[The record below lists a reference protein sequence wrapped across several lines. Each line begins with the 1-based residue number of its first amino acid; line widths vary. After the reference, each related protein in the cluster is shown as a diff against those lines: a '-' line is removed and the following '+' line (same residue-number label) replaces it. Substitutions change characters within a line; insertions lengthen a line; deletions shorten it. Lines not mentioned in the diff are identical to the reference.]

1 LSKFAILKSYDD
13 YVIRIYSNKVLLIIF
28 STVFLVGGMNYAAA
42 APTNTSLPSITGE
55 ATVGTSLIVN
65 TGAWSSTQ
73 VTFNIQWFSCSTSLS
88 TSCVAQSGRT
98 SSAYSLTISDLS
110 KYVRASITALD
121 STGGSTVFTNLV
133 GPIVTP
139 PQASVL
145 PVITG
150 VATPGSVLQ
159 TTRGTW
165 SGAAATGDQYQW
177 LRCTSVDTSN
187 CKVISTGT
195 GNTYTVQN
203 SDTGFRLAVN
213 VIVRD
218 ITNRINGA
226 AKSLTTQPVL
236 GSPTVSSTPTF
247 TSNLYVGGTATI
259 DRGTWSTAGNTTYLY
274 QWQRCS
280 SQSIT
285 ACLNIAGATNPSYP
299 VSQSDLNQY
308 LRVAVTAINEVG
320 GSTIYSGF
328 SAQVAATAPPVN
340 TNTPIVSGSPFETSP
355 VSVVSKGQWSNIEE
369 SKLVIQWQICTTTIS
384 CNDIPS
390 ATSPIYTATSADIGK
405 TIRVKIIAPYS
416 QKNVEAF
423 SNQTSIIKKAYTNA
437 SPPTL
442 LSYADI
448 GDEIEVFKGFWEGL
462 PIANIS
468 YVWQRCK
475 SATSCTNIPG
485 ATKTTYTP
493 SSSDRGYSIR
503 VGERPSPTTAY
514 AFSEISNQIPL
525 LVAKKKTITCVKGK
539 STKKVKAVNP
549 KCPKGYKKK

>member
-1 LSKFAILKSYDD
+1 MK
-13 YVIRIYSNKVLLIIF
+13 RIYGNKVLLLTFSAIF
-28 STVFLVGGMNYAAA
+28 LAGGINYAAA

-55 ATVGTSLIVN
+55 ATVGTSLTVN
-65 TGAWSSTQ
+65 TGGWSSTQ
-73 VTFNIQWFSCSTSLS
+73 VTFNIQWFSCSTNLS

-98 SSAYSLTISDLS
+98 TGTYLVTTSDLTR
-110 KYVRASITALD
+110 YIRASVTALD
-121 STGGSTVFTNLV
+121 ATGGSTVFTTLV
-133 GPIVTP
+133 GPVVTP

-159 TTRGTW
+159 ATRGTW

-187 CKVISTGT
+187 CTVISTST
-195 GNTYTVQN
+195 SNTYTVQN

-218 ITNRINGA
+218 ITNRISGS

-247 TSNLYVGGTATI
+247 TSSLYVGGTATL

-280 SQSIT
+280 TQAIT
-285 ACLNIAGATNPSYP
+285 ACLNISGATTASYL
-299 VSQSDLNQY
+299 VAQLDLNQY

-340 TNTPIVSGSPFETSP
+340 TSIPIVSGSAFETS
-355 VSVVSKGQWSNIEE
+355 VINIISKGQWSGIEE
-369 SKLVIQWQICTTTIS
+369 SKLLTQWQICSTAIS
-384 CNDIPS
+384 CSDIAS
-390 ATSPIYTATSADIGK
+390 ATSPTYTASSADVGK
-405 TIRVKIIAPYS
+405 TIRAKIIAPYS

-423 SNQTSIIKKAYTNA
+423 SNQTPIIKKAYTNVF
-437 SPPTL
+437 PPTL

-448 GDEIEVFKGFWEGL
+448 GDKIDIFKGYWEGL
-462 PIANIS
+462 ATSNIS

-485 ATKTTYTP
+485 ATKSTYTP

-514 AFSEISNQIPL
+514 AFSEISNKITV
-525 LVAKKKTITCVKGK
+525 LVAAKKSITCVKKGK
-539 STKKVKAVNP
+539 KAKKVTAVKP

>member
-1 LSKFAILKSYDD
+1 MK
-13 YVIRIYSNKVLLIIF
+13 RIYGNKVLLLTFSAIF
-28 STVFLVGGMNYAAA
+28 LAGGINYAAA

-55 ATVGTSLIVN
+55 ATVGTSLTVN
-65 TGAWSSTQ
+65 TGSWSSTQ
-73 VTFNIQWFSCSTSLS
+73 VTFNIQWFSCSTNLS

-98 SSAYSLTISDLS
+98 TGTYLITTSDLTR
-110 KYVRASITALD
+110 YIRASVTALD
-121 STGGSTVFTNLV
+121 ATGGSTVFTTLV
-133 GPIVTP
+133 GPVVTP
-139 PQASVL
+139 PQARVL

-159 TTRGTW
+159 ATRGTW

-187 CKVISTGT
+187 CTVISTST
-195 GNTYTVQN
+195 SNTYTVQN

-218 ITNRINGA
+218 ITNRISGS

-247 TSNLYVGGTATI
+247 TSSLYVGGTATL

-280 SQSIT
+280 TQAIT
-285 ACLNIAGATNPSYP
+285 ACLNISGATTASYL
-299 VSQSDLNQY
+299 VAQLDLNQY

-340 TNTPIVSGSPFETSP
+340 TSIPIVSGSAFETS
-355 VSVVSKGQWSNIEE
+355 VINIISKGQWSGIEE
-369 SKLVIQWQICTTTIS
+369 SKLLTQWQICSTAIS
-384 CNDIPS
+384 CSDIAS
-390 ATSPIYTATSADIGK
+390 ATSPTYTASSADVGK
-405 TIRVKIIAPYS
+405 TIRAKIIAPYS

-423 SNQTSIIKKAYTNA
+423 SNQTPIIKKAYTNVF
-437 SPPTL
+437 PPTL

-448 GDEIEVFKGFWEGL
+448 GDKIDIFKGYWEGL
-462 PIANIS
+462 ATSNIS

-485 ATKTTYTP
+485 ATKSTYTP

-514 AFSEISNQIPL
+514 AFSEISNKIAV
-525 LVAKKKTITCVKGK
+525 LVAAKKSITCVKKGK
-539 STKKVKAVNP
+539 KAKKVTAVKP

>member
-1 LSKFAILKSYDD
+1 MK
-13 YVIRIYSNKVLLIIF
+13 RINGYKVLILTFSVIF
-28 STVFLVGGMNYAAA
+28 LTGGIHSAVA
-42 APTNTSLPSITGE
+42 APINTSLSSITGE
-55 ATVGTSLIVN
+55 ATVGTSLTVN
-65 TGAWSSTQ
+65 TGGWSSTQ
-73 VTFNIQWFSCSTSLS
+73 ITFNIQWFSCSTSLS

-98 SSAYSLTISDLS
+98 TSTYLITASDLS
-110 KYVRASITALD
+110 KYIRASITALD
-121 STGGSTVFTNLV
+121 VTGGSTVFTSLV
-133 GPIVTP
+133 GPVVTP

-159 TTRGTW
+159 ATRGTW
-165 SGAAATGDQYQW
+165 SGASTTGDQYQW
-177 LRCTSVDTSN
+177 LRCTSVNTSN
-187 CKVISTGT
+187 CTVISTGSV
-195 GNTYTVQN
+195 NTYTVQN

-218 ITNRINGA
+218 ITNRISGS

-247 TSNLYVGGTATI
+247 TSNLYVGGMATL

-285 ACLNIAGATNPSYP
+285 ACLNISGAITASYLA
-299 VSQSDLNQY
+299 SQLDLNKY

-340 TNTPIVSGSPFETSP
+340 TNIPIVSGLPYETSIIN
-355 VSVVSKGQWSNIEE
+355 VVSKGQWSGIEV
-369 SKLVIQWQICTTTIS
+369 SKLLTVWQICTTAIS
-384 CNDIPS
+384 CSDIPS
-390 ATSPIYTATSADIGK
+390 ATSPTYTAISADVGK

-423 SNQTSIIKKAYTNA
+423 SNQTPIIKKAYINLF
-437 SPPTL
+437 PPTL

-448 GDEIEVFKGFWEGL
+448 GDNIDIFKGLWEGL
-462 PIANIS
+462 LSSNVS

-475 SATSCTNIPG
+475 SATSCSDIPG
-485 ATKTTYTP
+485 ATNNTYTP

-503 VGERPSPTTAY
+503 VGERHSPTTAY
-514 AFSEISNQIPL
+514 AFSEISNEIPA
-525 LVAKKKTITCVKGK
+525 LVAAKKTITCVKGK
-539 STKKVKAVNP
+539 STKKVSAVNP

>member
-1 LSKFAILKSYDD
+1 MK
-13 YVIRIYSNKVLLIIF
+13 RIYGNKVLLLTFSAIF
-28 STVFLVGGMNYAAA
+28 LAGGINYAAA

-55 ATVGTSLIVN
+55 ATVGTSLTVN
-65 TGAWSSTQ
+65 TGGWSSTQ
-73 VTFNIQWFSCSTSLS
+73 VTFNIQWFSCSTNLS

-98 SSAYSLTISDLS
+98 TGTYLVTTSDLTR
-110 KYVRASITALD
+110 YIRASVTALD
-121 STGGSTVFTNLV
+121 ATGGSTVFTTLV
-133 GPIVTP
+133 GPVVTP
-139 PQASVL
+139 PQARVL

-159 TTRGTW
+159 ATRGTW

-187 CKVISTGT
+187 CTVISTST
-195 GNTYTVQN
+195 SNTYTVQN

-218 ITNRINGA
+218 ITNRISGS

-247 TSNLYVGGTATI
+247 TSSLYVGGTATL

-280 SQSIT
+280 TQAIT
-285 ACLNIAGATNPSYP
+285 ACLNISGATTASYL
-299 VSQSDLNQY
+299 VAQLDLNQY

-340 TNTPIVSGSPFETSP
+340 TSIPIVSGSAFETS
-355 VSVVSKGQWSNIEE
+355 VINIISKGQWSGIEE
-369 SKLVIQWQICTTTIS
+369 SKLLTQWQICSTAIS
-384 CNDIPS
+384 CSDIAS
-390 ATSPIYTATSADIGK
+390 ATSPTYTASSADVGK
-405 TIRVKIIAPYS
+405 TIRAKIIAPYS

-423 SNQTSIIKKAYTNA
+423 SNQTPIIKKAYTNVF
-437 SPPTL
+437 PPTL

-448 GDEIEVFKGFWEGL
+448 GDKIDIFKGYWEGL
-462 PIANIS
+462 ATSNIS

-485 ATKTTYTP
+485 ATKSTYTP

-514 AFSEISNQIPL
+514 AFSEISNKIAV
-525 LVAKKKTITCVKGK
+525 LVAAKKSITCVKKGK
-539 STKKVKAVNP
+539 KAKKVTAVKP

>member
-1 LSKFAILKSYDD
+1 MR
-13 YVIRIYSNKVLLIIF
+13 RIYGNKVLLLTFSAIF
-28 STVFLVGGMNYAAA
+28 LAGGINYAAA

-55 ATVGTSLIVN
+55 ATVGTSLTVN
-65 TGAWSSTQ
+65 TGSWSSTQ
-73 VTFNIQWFSCSTSLS
+73 VTFNIQWFSCSTNLS

-98 SSAYSLTISDLS
+98 TGTYLITTSDLTR
-110 KYVRASITALD
+110 YIRASVTALD
-121 STGGSTVFTNLV
+121 ATGGSTVFTTLV
-133 GPIVTP
+133 GPVVTP

-159 TTRGTW
+159 ATRGTW

-187 CKVISTGT
+187 CTVISTST
-195 GNTYTVQN
+195 SNTYTVQN

-218 ITNRINGA
+218 ITNRISGS

-247 TSNLYVGGTATI
+247 TSNLYVGGTATL

-280 SQSIT
+280 TQAIT
-285 ACLNIAGATNPSYP
+285 ACLNISGATTASYL
-299 VSQSDLNQY
+299 VAQLDLNQY

-340 TNTPIVSGSPFETSP
+340 TSIPIVSGSAFETS
-355 VSVVSKGQWSNIEE
+355 VINIISKGQWSGIEE
-369 SKLVIQWQICTTTIS
+369 SKLLTQWQICSTAIS
-384 CNDIPS
+384 CSDIAS
-390 ATSPIYTATSADIGK
+390 ATSPTYTASSADVGK
-405 TIRVKIIAPYS
+405 TIRAKIIAPYS

-423 SNQTSIIKKAYTNA
+423 SNQTPIIKKAYTNVF
-437 SPPTL
+437 PPTL

-448 GDEIEVFKGFWEGL
+448 GDKIDIFKGYWEGL
-462 PIANIS
+462 ATSNIS

-485 ATKTTYTP
+485 ATKSTYTP

-514 AFSEISNQIPL
+514 AFSEISNKIAV
-525 LVAKKKTITCVKGK
+525 LVAAKKSITCVKKGK
-539 STKKVKAVNP
+539 KAKKVTAVKP

>member
-1 LSKFAILKSYDD
+1 MR
-13 YVIRIYSNKVLLIIF
+13 RIYSNKILFLTFSAIF
-28 STVFLVGGMNYAAA
+28 LAGGIQYAAA
-42 APTNTSLPSITGE
+42 APINTSLPSITGE
-55 ATVGTSLIVN
+55 ATVGTSLTVN
-65 TGAWSSTQ
+65 TGSWNSTQ
-73 VTFNIQWFSCSTSLS
+73 ITFNIQWFSCSTSLS
-88 TSCVAQSGRT
+88 SSCVAQSGRT
-98 SSAYSLTISDLS
+98 TGTYLISASDLT
-110 KYVRASITALD
+110 KYIRASVTALD
-121 STGGSTVFTNLV
+121 ATGGSTVFTSLL
-133 GPIVTP
+133 GPVVTP

-145 PVITG
+145 PAITG

-165 SGAAATGDQYQW
+165 SGAATTGDQYQW

-187 CKVISTGT
+187 CTVISTGSV
-195 GNTYTVQN
+195 NTYTVQN

-218 ITNRINGA
+218 ITNRINGS

-236 GSPTVSSTPTF
+236 GSPTVSSTPIF
-247 TSNLYVGGTATI
+247 TSNLYVGGMATL

-285 ACLNIAGATNPSYP
+285 ACLNISGATTASYA
-299 VSQSDLNQY
+299 VSQLDLNQY

-340 TNTPIVSGSPFETSP
+340 TNIPIVSGSPFETS
-355 VSVVSKGQWSNIEE
+355 VMNIASKGQWSGIEE
-369 SKLVIQWQICTTTIS
+369 SKLLTQWQICSTAIS
-384 CNDIPS
+384 CTDIQS
-390 ATSPIYTATSADIGK
+390 ATSPTYTARSVDIGK
-405 TIRVKIIAPYS
+405 TIRVKIIAPYA

-423 SNQTSIIKKAYTNA
+423 SNQTPIIKKAYSNVFT
-437 SPPTL
+437 PTL

-448 GDEIEVFKGFWEGL
+448 GDKIDIFKGAWEGL
-462 PIANIS
+462 SSPNFS

-475 SATSCTNIPG
+475 LVTSCTNIPG
-485 ATKTTYTP
+485 ATNSTYTP
-493 SSSDRGYSIR
+493 SGSDRGYFLR

-514 AFSEISNQIPL
+514 AFSELSNQIPA
-525 LVAKKKTITCVKGK
+525 LVTAKKTIKCVKGK
-539 STKKVKAVNP
+539 KTKKVTATNP
-549 KCPKGYKKK
+549 KCPKGYKKKK

>member
-1 LSKFAILKSYDD
+1 MRK
-13 YVIRIYSNKVLLIIF
+13 IYGNKVLFLTFSAIF
-28 STVFLVGGMNYAAA
+28 LAGSINHAAA

-65 TGAWSSTQ
+65 TGSWSSTQ
-73 VTFNIQWFSCSTSLS
+73 ITFNIQWFSCSTNLS
-88 TSCVAQSGRT
+88 SSCVAQSGRT
-98 SSAYSLTISDLS
+98 IGTYLITASDLTR
-110 KYVRASITALD
+110 YIRASVTALD
-121 STGGSTVFTNLV
+121 ATGGSTVFTTLV
-133 GPIVTP
+133 GPVVTP

-159 TTRGTW
+159 ATRGTW

-187 CKVISTGT
+187 CTVISTST
-195 GNTYTVQN
+195 SNTYTVQN

-218 ITNRINGA
+218 ITNRISGS

-247 TSNLYVGGTATI
+247 TSNLYVGGTATL

-280 SQSIT
+280 TQAIT
-285 ACLNIAGATNPSYP
+285 ACLNISGATTASYS
-299 VSQSDLNQY
+299 VSQLDLNQY

-340 TNTPIVSGSPFETSP
+340 TSIPIVSGSAFETLIINII
-355 VSVVSKGQWSNIEE
+355 SKGQWSGIEE
-369 SKLVIQWQICTTTIS
+369 SKLLTQWQICSTAIS
-384 CNDIPS
+384 CSDIPS
-390 ATSPIYTATSADIGK
+390 ATSPTYTASSADVGK

-423 SNQTSIIKKAYTNA
+423 SNQTLIIKKAYTNVF
-437 SPPTL
+437 PPTL

-448 GDEIEVFKGFWEGL
+448 GDKIDIFKGYWEGL
-462 PIANIS
+462 SISNIS

-485 ATKTTYTP
+485 ATKSTYTP

-514 AFSEISNQIPL
+514 AFSEISNKIPA
-525 LVAKKKTITCVKGK
+525 LVAAKKSITCVKKGK
-539 STKKVKAVNP
+539 KAKKVTAINP

>member
-1 LSKFAILKSYDD
+1 MRK
-13 YVIRIYSNKVLLIIF
+13 IYGNKVLFLTFSAIF
-28 STVFLVGGMNYAAA
+28 LAGSTNHAAA

-55 ATVGTSLIVN
+55 ATVGTSLIAN
-65 TGAWSSTQ
+65 TGSWSSTQ
-73 VTFNIQWFSCSTSLS
+73 ITFNIQWFSCSTNLS
-88 TSCVAQSGRT
+88 SSCVAQSGRT
-98 SSAYSLTISDLS
+98 IGTYLITASDLTR
-110 KYVRASITALD
+110 YIRASVTALD
-121 STGGSTVFTNLV
+121 ATGGSTVFTTLV
-133 GPIVTP
+133 GPVVTP

-159 TTRGTW
+159 ATRGTW

-187 CKVISTGT
+187 CTVISTST
-195 GNTYTVQN
+195 SNTYTVQN

-218 ITNRINGA
+218 ITNRISGS

-247 TSNLYVGGTATI
+247 TSNLYVGGTATL

-280 SQSIT
+280 TQAIT
-285 ACLNIAGATNPSYP
+285 ACLNISGATTASYP
-299 VSQSDLNQY
+299 VSQLDLNQY

-340 TNTPIVSGSPFETSP
+340 TSIPIVSGSAFETLIINII
-355 VSVVSKGQWSNIEE
+355 SKGQWSGIEE
-369 SKLVIQWQICTTTIS
+369 SKLLTQWQICSTAIS
-384 CNDIPS
+384 CSDIPS
-390 ATSPIYTATSADIGK
+390 ATSPTYTASSADVGK

-423 SNQTSIIKKAYTNA
+423 SNQTLIIKKAYTNVF
-437 SPPTL
+437 PPTL

-448 GDEIEVFKGFWEGL
+448 GDKIDIFKGYWEGL
-462 PIANIS
+462 SISNIS

-485 ATKTTYTP
+485 ATKSTYTP

-514 AFSEISNQIPL
+514 AFSEISNKIAAL
-525 LVAKKKTITCVKGK
+525 VVAKKSITCVKKGK
-539 STKKVKAVNP
+539 KAKKVTAVKP

>member
-1 LSKFAILKSYDD
+1 MK
-13 YVIRIYSNKVLLIIF
+13 RIYGNKFLFLTFSAIF
-28 STVFLVGGMNYAAA
+28 LAGGINYAAA

-55 ATVGTSLIVN
+55 ATVGTSLTVN
-65 TGAWSSTQ
+65 TGGWSSNQ

-88 TSCVAQSGRT
+88 TSCVAQAGRT
-98 SSAYSLTISDLS
+98 TGTYLISASDLT
-110 KYVRASITALD
+110 KYVSASVTALD
-121 STGGSTVFTNLV
+121 ATGGSTVFTSLI
-133 GPIVTP
+133 GPVVTP

-159 TTRGTW
+159 ATRGTW
-165 SGAAATGDQYQW
+165 SGAATTGDQYQW

-187 CKVISTGT
+187 CTVISTGSV
-195 GNTYTVQN
+195 NTYTVQN
-203 SDTGFRLAVN
+203 SDTGLRLAVN

-218 ITNRINGA
+218 ITNRISGS
-226 AKSLTTQPVL
+226 AKSLTTQAVL

-247 TSNLYVGGTATI
+247 TSNLYVGGTATL

-280 SQSIT
+280 TQSIT
-285 ACLNIAGATNPSYP
+285 ACLNISGATTASYL
-299 VSQSDLNQY
+299 VSQLDLNQY

-328 SAQVAATAPPVN
+328 SAQVAATAPPIN
-340 TNTPIVSGSPFETSP
+340 TSAPIVSGSAFETS
-355 VSVVSKGQWSNIEE
+355 VINIVSKGQWSGIEE
-369 SKLVIQWQICTTTIS
+369 SKLLTQWQICTTATS
-384 CNDIPS
+384 CSNIPS
-390 ATSPIYTATSADIGK
+390 ATSPTYTAISTDVGK

-416 QKNVEAF
+416 QKNVEVF
-423 SNQTSIIKKAYTNA
+423 SNQTPIIKKAYTNVF
-437 SPPTL
+437 PPTL

-448 GDEIEVFKGFWEGL
+448 GDKIDIFKGFWEGL
-462 PIANIS
+462 SISNIS

-475 SATSCTNIPG
+475 SDTSCTNIPG
-485 ATKTTYTP
+485 ATNTTYTP

-514 AFSEISNQIPL
+514 AFSEISNQIPA
-525 LVAKKKTITCVKGK
+525 LVAAKKTITCVKGK
-539 STKKVKAVNP
+539 STKKVSAVNP
-549 KCPKGYKKK
+549 KCPTGYKKK

>member
-1 LSKFAILKSYDD
+1 MK
-13 YVIRIYSNKVLLIIF
+13 RIYGNKFLFLTFSAIF
-28 STVFLVGGMNYAAA
+28 LAGGINYAAA

-55 ATVGTSLIVN
+55 ATVGTSLTVN
-65 TGAWSSTQ
+65 TGGWSSTQ

-88 TSCVAQSGRT
+88 TSCVAQAGRT
-98 SSAYSLTISDLS
+98 TGTYLISASDLT
-110 KYVRASITALD
+110 KYVRASVTALD
-121 STGGSTVFTNLV
+121 ATGGSTVFTSLI
-133 GPIVTP
+133 GPVVTP

-159 TTRGTW
+159 ATRGTW
-165 SGAAATGDQYQW
+165 SGAATTGDQYQW

-187 CKVISTGT
+187 CTVISTGSV
-195 GNTYTVQN
+195 NTYTVQN

-218 ITNRINGA
+218 ITNRISGS
-226 AKSLTTQPVL
+226 AKSLTTQAVL

-247 TSNLYVGGTATI
+247 TSNLYVGGTATL

-280 SQSIT
+280 TQSIT
-285 ACLNIAGATNPSYP
+285 ACLNISGATTASYL
-299 VSQSDLNQY
+299 VSQLDLNKY

-328 SAQVAATAPPVN
+328 SAQVAATAPPIN
-340 TNTPIVSGSPFETSP
+340 TSAPIVSGSAFETS
-355 VSVVSKGQWSNIEE
+355 VINIVSKGQWSGIEE
-369 SKLVIQWQICTTTIS
+369 SKLLTQWQICTTAIS
-384 CNDIPS
+384 CSDIPS
-390 ATSPIYTATSADIGK
+390 ATSPTYTAISADVGK

-416 QKNVEAF
+416 QKNVEVF
-423 SNQTSIIKKAYTNA
+423 SNQTPIIKKAYTNVF
-437 SPPTL
+437 PPTL

-448 GDEIEVFKGFWEGL
+448 GDKIDIFKGFWEGL
-462 PIANIS
+462 SISNIS

-475 SATSCTNIPG
+475 SDTSCTNIPG
-485 ATKTTYTP
+485 ATSSTYTP

-514 AFSEISNQIPL
+514 AFSEISNQIPA
-525 LVAKKKTITCVKGK
+525 LVAAKKTITCVKGK
-539 STKKVKAVNP
+539 STKKVSAVNP
-549 KCPKGYKKK
+549 KCPTGYKKK

>member
-1 LSKFAILKSYDD
+1 MK
-13 YVIRIYSNKVLLIIF
+13 RIYGNKVLLLTFSAIF
-28 STVFLVGGMNYAAA
+28 LAGGINYAAA

-55 ATVGTSLIVN
+55 ATVGTSLTVN
-65 TGAWSSTQ
+65 TGGWSSTQ
-73 VTFNIQWFSCSTSLS
+73 VTFNIQWFSCSTNLS

-98 SSAYSLTISDLS
+98 TGTYLVTTSDLTR
-110 KYVRASITALD
+110 YIRASVTALD
-121 STGGSTVFTNLV
+121 ATGGSTVFTTLV
-133 GPIVTP
+133 GPVVTP

-159 TTRGTW
+159 ATRGTW

-187 CKVISTGT
+187 CTVISTST
-195 GNTYTVQN
+195 SNTYTVQN

-218 ITNRINGA
+218 ITNRISGS

-247 TSNLYVGGTATI
+247 TSNLYVGGTATL

-280 SQSIT
+280 TQAIT
-285 ACLNIAGATNPSYP
+285 ACLNISGATTASYL
-299 VSQSDLNQY
+299 VAQLDLNQY

-340 TNTPIVSGSPFETSP
+340 TSIPIVSGSAFETS
-355 VSVVSKGQWSNIEE
+355 VINIISKGQWSGIEE
-369 SKLVIQWQICTTTIS
+369 SKLLTQWQICSTAIS
-384 CNDIPS
+384 CSDIAS
-390 ATSPIYTATSADIGK
+390 ATSPTYTASSADVGK
-405 TIRVKIIAPYS
+405 TIRAKIIAPYS

-423 SNQTSIIKKAYTNA
+423 SNQTPIIKKAYTNVF
-437 SPPTL
+437 PPTL

-448 GDEIEVFKGFWEGL
+448 GDKIDIFKGYWEGL
-462 PIANIS
+462 ATSNIS

-485 ATKTTYTP
+485 ATKSTYTP

-514 AFSEISNQIPL
+514 AFSEISNKIAV
-525 LVAKKKTITCVKGK
+525 LVAAKKSITCVKKGK
-539 STKKVKAVNP
+539 KAKKVTAVKP

>member
-1 LSKFAILKSYDD
+1 MR
-13 YVIRIYSNKVLLIIF
+13 RIYGNKVLLLTFSAIF
-28 STVFLVGGMNYAAA
+28 LAGGINYAAA

-55 ATVGTSLIVN
+55 ATVGTSLTVN
-65 TGAWSSTQ
+65 TGSWSSTQ
-73 VTFNIQWFSCSTSLS
+73 VTFNIQWFSCSTNLS

-98 SSAYSLTISDLS
+98 TGTYLITTSDLTR
-110 KYVRASITALD
+110 YIRASVTALD
-121 STGGSTVFTNLV
+121 ATGGSTVFTTLV
-133 GPIVTP
+133 GPVVTP

-159 TTRGTW
+159 ATRGTW

-187 CKVISTGT
+187 CTVISTST
-195 GNTYTVQN
+195 SNTYTVQN

-218 ITNRINGA
+218 ITNRISGS

-247 TSNLYVGGTATI
+247 TSNLYVGGTATL

-280 SQSIT
+280 TQAIT
-285 ACLNIAGATNPSYP
+285 ACQNISGATTASYL
-299 VSQSDLNQY
+299 VAQLDLNQY

-328 SAQVAATAPPVN
+328 SAQVAPTAPPVN
-340 TNTPIVSGSPFETSP
+340 TSIPIVSGSAFETS
-355 VSVVSKGQWSNIEE
+355 VINIISKGQWSGIEE
-369 SKLVIQWQICTTTIS
+369 SKLLTQWQICSTAIS
-384 CNDIPS
+384 CSDIAS
-390 ATSPIYTATSADIGK
+390 ATSPTYTASSADVGK
-405 TIRVKIIAPYS
+405 TIRAKIIAPYS

-423 SNQTSIIKKAYTNA
+423 SNQTPIIKKAYTNVF
-437 SPPTL
+437 PPTL

-448 GDEIEVFKGFWEGL
+448 GDKIDIFKGYWEGL
-462 PIANIS
+462 ATSNIS

-485 ATKTTYTP
+485 ATKSTYTP

-514 AFSEISNQIPL
+514 AFSEISNKIPA
-525 LVAKKKTITCVKGK
+525 LVAAKKSITCVKKGK
-539 STKKVKAVNP
+539 KAKKVTAVKP

>member
-1 LSKFAILKSYDD
+1 MK
-13 YVIRIYSNKVLLIIF
+13 RIYGNKVLLLTFSAIF
-28 STVFLVGGMNYAAA
+28 LAGGINYAAA

-55 ATVGTSLIVN
+55 ATVGTSLTVN
-65 TGAWSSTQ
+65 TGGWSSTQ
-73 VTFNIQWFSCSTSLS
+73 VTFNIQWFSCSTNLS

-98 SSAYSLTISDLS
+98 TGTYLVTTSDLTR
-110 KYVRASITALD
+110 YIRASVTALD
-121 STGGSTVFTNLV
+121 ATGGSTVFTTLV
-133 GPIVTP
+133 GPVVTP
-139 PQASVL
+139 PQARVL

-159 TTRGTW
+159 ATRGTW

-187 CKVISTGT
+187 CTVISTST
-195 GNTYTVQN
+195 SNTYTVQN

-218 ITNRINGA
+218 ITNRISGS

-247 TSNLYVGGTATI
+247 TSSLYVGGTATL

-280 SQSIT
+280 TQAIT
-285 ACLNIAGATNPSYP
+285 ACLNISGATTASYL
-299 VSQSDLNQY
+299 VAQLDLNQY

-340 TNTPIVSGSPFETSP
+340 TSIPIVSGSAFETS
-355 VSVVSKGQWSNIEE
+355 VINIISKGQWSGIEE
-369 SKLVIQWQICTTTIS
+369 SKLLTQWQICSTAIS
-384 CNDIPS
+384 CSDIAS
-390 ATSPIYTATSADIGK
+390 ATSPTYTASSADVGK
-405 TIRVKIIAPYS
+405 TIRAKIIAPYS

-423 SNQTSIIKKAYTNA
+423 SNQTPIIKKAYTNVF
-437 SPPTL
+437 PPTL

-448 GDEIEVFKGFWEGL
+448 GDKIDIFKGYWEGL
-462 PIANIS
+462 ATSNIS

-485 ATKTTYTP
+485 ATKSTYTP

-514 AFSEISNQIPL
+514 AFSEISNKITV
-525 LVAKKKTITCVKGK
+525 LVAAKKSITCVKKGK
-539 STKKVKAVNP
+539 KAKKVTAVKP

>member
-1 LSKFAILKSYDD
+1 MRK
-13 YVIRIYSNKVLLIIF
+13 IYGNKVLLLTFSAIF
-28 STVFLVGGMNYAAA
+28 LAGGINYAAA

-55 ATVGTSLIVN
+55 ATVGTSLTVN
-65 TGAWSSTQ
+65 TGSWSSTQ
-73 VTFNIQWFSCSTSLS
+73 VTFNIQWFSCSTNLS

-98 SSAYSLTISDLS
+98 TGTYLITTSDLTR
-110 KYVRASITALD
+110 YIRASVTALD
-121 STGGSTVFTNLV
+121 ATGGSTVFTTLV
-133 GPIVTP
+133 GPVVTP

-159 TTRGTW
+159 ATRGTW

-187 CKVISTGT
+187 CTVISTGT
-195 GNTYTVQN
+195 SNTYTVQN

-218 ITNRINGA
+218 ITNRISGS

-247 TSNLYVGGTATI
+247 TSNLYVGGTATL

-280 SQSIT
+280 TQAIT
-285 ACLNIAGATNPSYP
+285 ACLNISGATTASYL
-299 VSQSDLNQY
+299 VAQLDLNQY

-340 TNTPIVSGSPFETSP
+340 TSIPIVSGSAFETS
-355 VSVVSKGQWSNIEE
+355 VINIISKGQWSGIEE
-369 SKLVIQWQICTTTIS
+369 SKLLTQWQICSTSIS
-384 CNDIPS
+384 CSDIAS
-390 ATSPIYTATSADIGK
+390 ATSATYTASSADVGK

-423 SNQTSIIKKAYTNA
+423 SNQTPIIKKAYTNVF
-437 SPPTL
+437 PPTL

-448 GDEIEVFKGFWEGL
+448 GDKIDIFKGYWEGL
-462 PIANIS
+462 ATPNIS

-485 ATKTTYTP
+485 ATKSTYTP

-514 AFSEISNQIPL
+514 AFSEISNKIAAL
-525 LVAKKKTITCVKGK
+525 VVAKKSITCVKKGK
-539 STKKVKAVNP
+539 KAKKVTAINP

>member
-1 LSKFAILKSYDD
+1 MRK
-13 YVIRIYSNKVLLIIF
+13 IYGNKVLFLTFSAIF
-28 STVFLVGGMNYAAA
+28 LAGSINHAAA

-55 ATVGTSLIVN
+55 ATVGTSLTVN
-65 TGAWSSTQ
+65 TGSWSSTQ
-73 VTFNIQWFSCSTSLS
+73 ITFNIQWFSCSTNLS
-88 TSCVAQSGRT
+88 SSCVAQSGRT
-98 SSAYSLTISDLS
+98 IGTYLITASDLTR
-110 KYVRASITALD
+110 YIRASVTALD
-121 STGGSTVFTNLV
+121 ATGGSTVFTTLV
-133 GPIVTP
+133 GPVVTP

-159 TTRGTW
+159 ATRGTW

-177 LRCTSVDTSN
+177 LRCTSIDTSN
-187 CKVISTGT
+187 CTVISTGS

-218 ITNRINGA
+218 ITNRISGS

-236 GSPTVSSTPTF
+236 G
-247 TSNLYVGGTATI
+247 LYVGGTATL

-280 SQSIT
+280 TQAIT
-285 ACLNIAGATNPSYP
+285 ACLNISGATTASYP
-299 VSQSDLNQY
+299 VSQLDLNQY

-340 TNTPIVSGSPFETSP
+340 TSIPIVSGSAFETLIINII
-355 VSVVSKGQWSNIEE
+355 SKGQWSGIEE
-369 SKLVIQWQICTTTIS
+369 SKLLTQWQICSTAIS
-384 CNDIPS
+384 CSDIPS
-390 ATSPIYTATSADIGK
+390 ATSPTYTASSADVGK

-423 SNQTSIIKKAYTNA
+423 SNQTLIIKKAYTNVF
-437 SPPTL
+437 PPTL

-448 GDEIEVFKGFWEGL
+448 GDKIDIFKGYWEGL
-462 PIANIS
+462 SISNIS

-485 ATKTTYTP
+485 ATKSTYTP

-514 AFSEISNQIPL
+514 AFSEISNKIPA
-525 LVAKKKTITCVKGK
+525 LVAAKKSITCVKKGK
-539 STKKVKAVNP
+539 KAKKVTAINP

>member
-1 LSKFAILKSYDD
+1 MK
-13 YVIRIYSNKVLLIIF
+13 RIYGNKVLFLTFSAIF
-28 STVFLVGGMNYAAA
+28 LAGGINYAAA

-55 ATVGTSLIVN
+55 ATVGTSLTVN
-65 TGAWSSTQ
+65 TGGWSSTQ

-88 TSCVAQSGRT
+88 TSCVAQAGRT
-98 SSAYSLTISDLS
+98 TGTYLITASDLT
-110 KYVRASITALD
+110 KYVRASVTALD
-121 STGGSTVFTNLV
+121 ATGGSTVFTSLI
-133 GPIVTP
+133 GPVVTP

-159 TTRGTW
+159 ATRGTW
-165 SGAAATGDQYQW
+165 SGAATTGDQYQW

-187 CKVISTGT
+187 CTVISTGSV
-195 GNTYTVQN
+195 NTYTVQN

-218 ITNRINGA
+218 ITNRISGS
-226 AKSLTTQPVL
+226 AKSLTTQAVL

-247 TSNLYVGGTATI
+247 TSNLYVGGTATL

-280 SQSIT
+280 TQSIT
-285 ACLNIAGATNPSYP
+285 ACLNISGATTASYL
-299 VSQSDLNQY
+299 VSQLDLNKY

-328 SAQVAATAPPVN
+328 SAQVAATAPPIN
-340 TNTPIVSGSPFETSP
+340 TSAPIVSGSAFETS
-355 VSVVSKGQWSNIEE
+355 VINIVSKGQWSGIEE
-369 SKLVIQWQICTTTIS
+369 SKLLTQWQICSTTIS
-384 CNDIPS
+384 CSDIPS
-390 ATSPIYTATSADIGK
+390 ATSPTYTAISADVGK

-416 QKNVEAF
+416 QKNVEVF
-423 SNQTSIIKKAYTNA
+423 SNQTPIIKKAYTNVF
-437 SPPTL
+437 PPTL

-448 GDEIEVFKGFWEGL
+448 GDKIDIFKGFWEGL
-462 PIANIS
+462 SISNIS

-475 SATSCTNIPG
+475 SDTSCTNIPG
-485 ATKTTYTP
+485 ATSTTYTP

-514 AFSEISNQIPL
+514 AFSEISNQIPA
-525 LVAKKKTITCVKGK
+525 LVAAKKTITCVKGK
-539 STKKVKAVNP
+539 STKKVSAVNP
-549 KCPKGYKKK
+549 KCPKGYRKK

>member
-1 LSKFAILKSYDD
+1 MR
-13 YVIRIYSNKVLLIIF
+13 RIYGNKVLLLTFSAIF
-28 STVFLVGGMNYAAA
+28 LAGGINYAAA

-55 ATVGTSLIVN
+55 ATVGTSLTVN
-65 TGAWSSTQ
+65 TGGWSSTQ
-73 VTFNIQWFSCSTSLS
+73 VTFNIQWFSCSTNLS

-98 SSAYSLTISDLS
+98 TGTYLVTTSDLTR
-110 KYVRASITALD
+110 YIRASVTALD
-121 STGGSTVFTNLV
+121 ATGGSTVFTTLV
-133 GPIVTP
+133 GPVVTP

-159 TTRGTW
+159 ATRGTW

-177 LRCTSVDTSN
+177 LRCTSIDTSN
-187 CKVISTGT
+187 CTVISTGS

-218 ITNRINGA
+218 ITNRISGS

-247 TSNLYVGGTATI
+247 TSSLYVGGTATL

-280 SQSIT
+280 TQAIT
-285 ACLNIAGATNPSYP
+285 ACLNISGATTASYL
-299 VSQSDLNQY
+299 VAQLDLNQY

-340 TNTPIVSGSPFETSP
+340 TSIPIVSGSAFETS
-355 VSVVSKGQWSNIEE
+355 VINIISKGQWSGIEE
-369 SKLVIQWQICTTTIS
+369 SKLLTQWQICSTAIS
-384 CNDIPS
+384 CSDIAS
-390 ATSPIYTATSADIGK
+390 ATSPTYTASSADVGK
-405 TIRVKIIAPYS
+405 TIRAKIIAPYS

-423 SNQTSIIKKAYTNA
+423 SNQTPIIKKAYTNVF
-437 SPPTL
+437 PPTL

-448 GDEIEVFKGFWEGL
+448 GDKIDIFKGYWEGL
-462 PIANIS
+462 ATSNIS

-485 ATKTTYTP
+485 ATKSTYTP

-514 AFSEISNQIPL
+514 AFSEISNKIAV
-525 LVAKKKTITCVKGK
+525 LVAAKKSITCVKKGK
-539 STKKVKAVNP
+539 KAKKVTAVKP

>member
-1 LSKFAILKSYDD
+1 MK
-13 YVIRIYSNKVLLIIF
+13 RIYGNKVLLLTFSAIF
-28 STVFLVGGMNYAAA
+28 LAGGINYAAA

-55 ATVGTSLIVN
+55 ATVGTSLTVN
-65 TGAWSSTQ
+65 TGGWSSTQ
-73 VTFNIQWFSCSTSLS
+73 VTFNIQWFSCSINLS

-98 SSAYSLTISDLS
+98 TGTYLITSSDLTR
-110 KYVRASITALD
+110 YIRASVTALD
-121 STGGSTVFTNLV
+121 ATGGSTVFTTLV
-133 GPIVTP
+133 GPVVTP

-159 TTRGTW
+159 ATRGTW

-187 CKVISTGT
+187 CTVISTST
-195 GNTYTVQN
+195 SNTYTVQN

-218 ITNRINGA
+218 ITNRISGS

-247 TSNLYVGGTATI
+247 TSSLYVGGTATL

-280 SQSIT
+280 TQAIT
-285 ACLNIAGATNPSYP
+285 ACLNISGATTASYL
-299 VSQSDLNQY
+299 VAQLDLNQY

-340 TNTPIVSGSPFETSP
+340 TSIPIVSGSAFETS
-355 VSVVSKGQWSNIEE
+355 VINIISKGQWSGIEE
-369 SKLVIQWQICTTTIS
+369 SKLLTQWQICSTAIS
-384 CNDIPS
+384 CSDIAS
-390 ATSPIYTATSADIGK
+390 ATSPTYTASSADVGK
-405 TIRVKIIAPYS
+405 TIRAKIIAPYS

-423 SNQTSIIKKAYTNA
+423 SNQTPIIKKAYTNVF
-437 SPPTL
+437 PPTL

-448 GDEIEVFKGFWEGL
+448 GDKIDIFKGYWEGL
-462 PIANIS
+462 ATSNIS

-485 ATKTTYTP
+485 ATKSTYTP

-514 AFSEISNQIPL
+514 AFSEISNKIAV
-525 LVAKKKTITCVKGK
+525 LVAAKKSITCVKKGK
-539 STKKVKAVNP
+539 KAKKVTAVKP

>member
-1 LSKFAILKSYDD
+1 MK
-13 YVIRIYSNKVLLIIF
+13 RIYGNKVLLLTFSAIF
-28 STVFLVGGMNYAAA
+28 LAGGINYAAA

-55 ATVGTSLIVN
+55 ATVGTSLTVN
-65 TGAWSSTQ
+65 TGGWSSTQ
-73 VTFNIQWFSCSTSLS
+73 VTFNIQWFSCSTNLS

-98 SSAYSLTISDLS
+98 TGTYLVTTSDLTR
-110 KYVRASITALD
+110 YIRASVTALD
-121 STGGSTVFTNLV
+121 ATGGSTVFTTLV
-133 GPIVTP
+133 GPVVTP

-159 TTRGTW
+159 ATRGTW

-187 CKVISTGT
+187 CTVISTST
-195 GNTYTVQN
+195 SNTYTVQN

-218 ITNRINGA
+218 ITNRISGS

-247 TSNLYVGGTATI
+247 TSSLYVGGTATL

-280 SQSIT
+280 TQAIT
-285 ACLNIAGATNPSYP
+285 ACLNISGATTASYL
-299 VSQSDLNQY
+299 VAQLDLNQY

-340 TNTPIVSGSPFETSP
+340 TSIPIVSGSAFETS
-355 VSVVSKGQWSNIEE
+355 VINIISKGQWSGIEE
-369 SKLVIQWQICTTTIS
+369 SKLLTQWQICSTAIS
-384 CNDIPS
+384 CSDIAS
-390 ATSPIYTATSADIGK
+390 ATSPTYTASSADVGK
-405 TIRVKIIAPYS
+405 TIRAKIIAPYS

-423 SNQTSIIKKAYTNA
+423 SNQTPIIKKAYTNVF
-437 SPPTL
+437 PPTL

-448 GDEIEVFKGFWEGL
+448 GDKIDIFKGYWEGL
-462 PIANIS
+462 ATSNIS

-485 ATKTTYTP
+485 ATKSTYTP

-514 AFSEISNQIPL
+514 AFSEISNKIAV
-525 LVAKKKTITCVKGK
+525 LVAAKKSITCVKKGK
-539 STKKVKAVNP
+539 KAKKVTAVKP

>member
-1 LSKFAILKSYDD
+1 MR
-13 YVIRIYSNKVLLIIF
+13 RIYGNKVLLLTFSAIF
-28 STVFLVGGMNYAAA
+28 LAGGINYAAA

-55 ATVGTSLIVN
+55 ATVGTSLTVN
-65 TGAWSSTQ
+65 TGGWSSTQ
-73 VTFNIQWFSCSTSLS
+73 VTFNIQWFSCSTNLS

-98 SSAYSLTISDLS
+98 TGTYLVTTSDLTR
-110 KYVRASITALD
+110 YIRASVTALD
-121 STGGSTVFTNLV
+121 ATGGSTVFTTLV
-133 GPIVTP
+133 GPVVTP
-139 PQASVL
+139 PQARVL

-159 TTRGTW
+159 ATRGTW

-187 CKVISTGT
+187 CTVISTST
-195 GNTYTVQN
+195 SNTYTVQN

-218 ITNRINGA
+218 ITNRISGS

-247 TSNLYVGGTATI
+247 TSSLYVGGTATL

-280 SQSIT
+280 TQAIT
-285 ACLNIAGATNPSYP
+285 ACLNISGATTASYL
-299 VSQSDLNQY
+299 VAQLDLNQY

-340 TNTPIVSGSPFETSP
+340 TSIPIVSGSAFETS
-355 VSVVSKGQWSNIEE
+355 VINIISKGQWSGIEE
-369 SKLVIQWQICTTTIS
+369 SKLLTQWQICSTAIS
-384 CNDIPS
+384 CSDIAS
-390 ATSPIYTATSADIGK
+390 ATSPTYTASSADVGK

-423 SNQTSIIKKAYTNA
+423 SNQTPIIKKAYTNVF
-437 SPPTL
+437 PPTL

-448 GDEIEVFKGFWEGL
+448 GDKIDIFKGYWEGL
-462 PIANIS
+462 ATSNIS

-485 ATKTTYTP
+485 ATKSTYTP

-514 AFSEISNQIPL
+514 AFSEISNKIAV
-525 LVAKKKTITCVKGK
+525 LVAAKKSITCVKKGK
-539 STKKVKAVNP
+539 KAKKVTAVKP

>member
-1 LSKFAILKSYDD
+1 MR
-13 YVIRIYSNKVLLIIF
+13 RIYGNKVLFVTFSAIF
-28 STVFLVGGMNYAAA
+28 LAGGINYAAA

-55 ATVGTSLIVN
+55 ATVGTSLTVN
-65 TGAWSSTQ
+65 TGSWSSTQ

-88 TSCVAQSGRT
+88 TSCVAQAGRT
-98 SSAYSLTISDLS
+98 TSTYLITASDLT
-110 KYVRASITALD
+110 KYVRASVTALD
-121 STGGSTVFTNLV
+121 ATGGSTVFTSLI
-133 GPIVTP
+133 GPVVTP

-159 TTRGTW
+159 ATRGTW
-165 SGAAATGDQYQW
+165 SGAATTGDQYQW

-187 CKVISTGT
+187 CTVISTGSV
-195 GNTYTVQN
+195 NTYTVQN

-218 ITNRINGA
+218 ITNRISGS
-226 AKSLTTQPVL
+226 AKSLTTQAVL

-247 TSNLYVGGTATI
+247 TSNLYVGGTATL

-280 SQSIT
+280 TQSIT
-285 ACLNIAGATNPSYP
+285 ACLNISGATTASYL
-299 VSQSDLNQY
+299 VSQLDLNQY

-328 SAQVAATAPPVN
+328 SAQVAATAPPIN
-340 TNTPIVSGSPFETSP
+340 TSAPIVSGSAFETS
-355 VSVVSKGQWSNIEE
+355 VINLVSKGQWSGIEE
-369 SKLVIQWQICTTTIS
+369 SKLLTQWQICTTAIS
-384 CNDIPS
+384 CSDIPS
-390 ATSPIYTATSADIGK
+390 ATSPTYTAISADVGK

-416 QKNVEAF
+416 QKNVEVF
-423 SNQTSIIKKAYTNA
+423 SNQTPIIKKAYTNVF
-437 SPPTL
+437 PPTL

-448 GDEIEVFKGFWEGL
+448 GDKIDIFKGFWEGL
-462 PIANIS
+462 SISNIS

-475 SATSCTNIPG
+475 SDTSCTNIPG
-485 ATKTTYTP
+485 ATSSTYTP

-514 AFSEISNQIPL
+514 AFSEISNQIPA
-525 LVAKKKTITCVKGK
+525 LVAAKKTITCVKGK
-539 STKKVKAVNP
+539 STKKVSAVNP
-549 KCPKGYKKK
+549 KCPTGYKKK

>member
-1 LSKFAILKSYDD
+1 MRK
-13 YVIRIYSNKVLLIIF
+13 IYGNKVLFLTFSAIF
-28 STVFLVGGMNYAAA
+28 LAGSINHAAA

-55 ATVGTSLIVN
+55 ATVGTSLTVN
-65 TGAWSSTQ
+65 TGSWSSTQ
-73 VTFNIQWFSCSTSLS
+73 ITFNIQWFSCSTNVSS
-88 TSCVAQSGRT
+88 SCVAQSGRT
-98 SSAYSLTISDLS
+98 IGTYLITASDLTR
-110 KYVRASITALD
+110 YIRASVTALD
-121 STGGSTVFTNLV
+121 ATGGSTVFTTLV
-133 GPIVTP
+133 GPVVTP

-159 TTRGTW
+159 ATRGTW

-187 CKVISTGT
+187 CTVISTST
-195 GNTYTVQN
+195 SNTYTVQN

-218 ITNRINGA
+218 ITNRISGS

-247 TSNLYVGGTATI
+247 TSNLYVGGTATL

-280 SQSIT
+280 TQAIT
-285 ACLNIAGATNPSYP
+285 ACQNISGATTASYL
-299 VSQSDLNQY
+299 VAQLDLNQY

-340 TNTPIVSGSPFETSP
+340 TSIPIVSGSAFETLIINII
-355 VSVVSKGQWSNIEE
+355 SKGQWSGIEE
-369 SKLVIQWQICTTTIS
+369 SKLLTQWQICTTAIS
-384 CNDIPS
+384 CSDIPS
-390 ATSPIYTATSADIGK
+390 ATSPTYTASSADVGK

-423 SNQTSIIKKAYTNA
+423 SNQTLIIKKAYTNVF
-437 SPPTL
+437 PPTL

-448 GDEIEVFKGFWEGL
+448 GDKIDIFKGYWEGL
-462 PIANIS
+462 SISNIS

-485 ATKTTYTP
+485 ATKSTFTP

-514 AFSEISNQIPL
+514 AFSEISNKIAV
-525 LVAKKKTITCVKGK
+525 LVAAKKSITCVKKGK
-539 STKKVKAVNP
+539 KAKKVTAVKP

>member
-1 LSKFAILKSYDD
+1 MRK
-13 YVIRIYSNKVLLIIF
+13 IYGNKVLFLTFSAIF
-28 STVFLVGGMNYAAA
+28 LAGSINHAAA

-65 TGAWSSTQ
+65 TGSWSSTQ
-73 VTFNIQWFSCSTSLS
+73 ITFNIQWFSCSTNLS
-88 TSCVAQSGRT
+88 SSCVAQSGRT
-98 SSAYSLTISDLS
+98 IGTYLITASDLTR
-110 KYVRASITALD
+110 YIRASVTALD
-121 STGGSTVFTNLV
+121 ATGGSTVFTTLV
-133 GPIVTP
+133 GPVVTP

-159 TTRGTW
+159 ATRGTW

-177 LRCTSVDTSN
+177 LRCTSIDTSN
-187 CKVISTGT
+187 CTVISTGS

-218 ITNRINGA
+218 ITNRISGS

-247 TSNLYVGGTATI
+247 TSNLYVGGTATL

-280 SQSIT
+280 TQAIT
-285 ACLNIAGATNPSYP
+285 ACLNISGATTASYL
-299 VSQSDLNQY
+299 VAQLDLNQY

-340 TNTPIVSGSPFETSP
+340 TSIPIVSGSAFETS
-355 VSVVSKGQWSNIEE
+355 VINIISKGQWSGIEE
-369 SKLVIQWQICTTTIS
+369 SKLLTQWQICSTAIS
-384 CNDIPS
+384 CSDIAS
-390 ATSPIYTATSADIGK
+390 ATSPTYTASSADVGK

-423 SNQTSIIKKAYTNA
+423 SNQTLIIKKAYTNVF
-437 SPPTL
+437 PPTL

-448 GDEIEVFKGFWEGL
+448 GDKIDIFKGYWEGL
-462 PIANIS
+462 SISNIS

-485 ATKTTYTP
+485 ATKSTYTP

-514 AFSEISNQIPL
+514 AFSEISNKIAAL
-525 LVAKKKTITCVKGK
+525 VVAKKSITCVKKGNQA
-539 STKKVKAVNP
+539 KKVTAVKP
-549 KCPKGYKKK
+549 KCPKGYKNK

>member
-1 LSKFAILKSYDD
+1 MKKFFNNNFL
-13 YVIRIYSNKVLLIIF
+13 VLIF
-28 STVFLVGGMNYAAA
+28 SAIFLTSGINYAAA
-42 APTNTSLPSITGE
+42 IPINSSLPSIAGE
-55 ATVGTSLIVN
+55 TTVGTSLTVN
-65 TGAWSSTQ
+65 NGSWSSTQ
-73 VTFNIQWFSCSTSLS
+73 ITFNIQWFSCTTNSPS
-88 TSCVAQSGRT
+88 SCAAQSGRT
-98 SSAYSLTISDLS
+98 TGTYLITASDLT
-110 KYVRASITALD
+110 KYIRASVTALD
-121 STGGSTVFTNLV
+121 STGGATVFTALV
-133 GPIVTP
+133 GPVVTP
-139 PQASVL
+139 PQVTAL

-159 TTRGTW
+159 ATRGTW
-165 SGAAATGDQYQW
+165 SGAATTGDQYQW

-187 CKVISTGT
+187 CTVISTGSV
-195 GNTYTVQN
+195 NTYTVQN
-203 SDTGFRLAVN
+203 SDTGFRIAIN

-218 ITNRINGA
+218 ITNRISGS

-247 TSNLYVGGTATI
+247 TSNLYVGGTATL
-259 DRGTWSTAGNTTYLY
+259 DRGAWSTAGNTTYLY

-285 ACLNIAGATNPSYP
+285 ACLNISGATTASYL
-299 VSQSDLNQY
+299 VSQLDLNQY

-340 TNTPIVSGSPFETSP
+340 TSIPIVSGSPFETSII
-355 VSVVSKGQWSNIEE
+355 SVISKGQWSGIEE
-369 SKLVIQWQICTTTIS
+369 SKLLTQWQICTNAIS
-384 CNDIPS
+384 CSDIPS
-390 ATSPIYTATSADIGK
+390 ATSTTYTAASAEVGK
-405 TIRVKIIAPYS
+405 TIRVKIVAPYS

-423 SNQTSIIKKAYTNA
+423 SNQTPVIKKAYTNVF
-437 SPPTL
+437 PPTL

-448 GDEIEVFKGFWEGL
+448 GDKIDIFKGAWEGL
-462 PIANIS
+462 AISNIAYI
-468 YVWQRCK
+468 WQRCK

-485 ATKTTYTP
+485 ATNITYTP

-514 AFSEISNQIPL
+514 AFSEISNQIPA
-525 LVAKKKTITCVKGK
+525 LVASKKTITCIKGK
-539 STKKVKAVNP
+539 STKKVTAVNP

>member
-1 LSKFAILKSYDD
+1 MR
-13 YVIRIYSNKVLLIIF
+13 RIYGNKVLLLTFSAIF
-28 STVFLVGGMNYAAA
+28 LAGGINYAAA

-55 ATVGTSLIVN
+55 ATVGTSLTVN
-65 TGAWSSTQ
+65 TGSWSSTQ
-73 VTFNIQWFSCSTSLS
+73 VTFNIQWFSCSTNLS

-98 SSAYSLTISDLS
+98 TGTYLVTTSDLTR
-110 KYVRASITALD
+110 YIRASVTALD
-121 STGGSTVFTNLV
+121 ATGGSTVFTTLV
-133 GPIVTP
+133 GPVVTP

-159 TTRGTW
+159 ATRGTW

-187 CKVISTGT
+187 CTVISTST
-195 GNTYTVQN
+195 SNTYTVQN

-218 ITNRINGA
+218 ITNRISGS

-247 TSNLYVGGTATI
+247 TSNLYVGGTATL

-280 SQSIT
+280 TQAIT
-285 ACLNIAGATNPSYP
+285 ACLNISGATTASYL
-299 VSQSDLNQY
+299 VAQLDLNQY

-340 TNTPIVSGSPFETSP
+340 TSIPIVSGSAFETSIINII
-355 VSVVSKGQWSNIEE
+355 SKGQWSGIEE
-369 SKLVIQWQICTTTIS
+369 SKLLTQWQICSTAIS
-384 CNDIPS
+384 CSDIAS
-390 ATSPIYTATSADIGK
+390 ATSPTYTASSADVGK
-405 TIRVKIIAPYS
+405 TIRAKIIAPYS

-423 SNQTSIIKKAYTNA
+423 SNQTLIIKKAYTNVF
-437 SPPTL
+437 PPTL

-448 GDEIEVFKGFWEGL
+448 GDKIDIFKGYWEGL
-462 PIANIS
+462 ATSNIS

-485 ATKTTYTP
+485 ATKSTYTP

-514 AFSEISNQIPL
+514 AFSEISNKIAAL
-525 LVAKKKTITCVKGK
+525 VVAKKSITCVKKGK
-539 STKKVKAVNP
+539 KAKKVTAVKP

>member
-1 LSKFAILKSYDD
+1 MR
-13 YVIRIYSNKVLLIIF
+13 RIYGNKVLLLTFSAIF
-28 STVFLVGGMNYAAA
+28 LAGGINYAAA

-55 ATVGTSLIVN
+55 ATVGTSLTVN
-65 TGAWSSTQ
+65 TGGWSSTQ
-73 VTFNIQWFSCSTSLS
+73 VTFNIQWFSCSTNLS

-98 SSAYSLTISDLS
+98 TGTYLITTSDLTR
-110 KYVRASITALD
+110 YIRASVTALD
-121 STGGSTVFTNLV
+121 ATGGSTVFTTLV
-133 GPIVTP
+133 GPVVTP

-159 TTRGTW
+159 ATRGTW

-187 CKVISTGT
+187 CTVISTST
-195 GNTYTVQN
+195 SNTYTVQN

-218 ITNRINGA
+218 ITNRISGS

-247 TSNLYVGGTATI
+247 TSNLYVGGTATL

-280 SQSIT
+280 TQAIT
-285 ACLNIAGATNPSYP
+285 ACLNISGATTASYL
-299 VSQSDLNQY
+299 VAQLDLNQY

-340 TNTPIVSGSPFETSP
+340 TSIPIVSGSAFETS
-355 VSVVSKGQWSNIEE
+355 VINIISKGQWSGIEE
-369 SKLVIQWQICTTTIS
+369 SKLLTQWQICSTAIS
-384 CNDIPS
+384 CSDIAS
-390 ATSPIYTATSADIGK
+390 ATSPTYTASSADVGK

-423 SNQTSIIKKAYTNA
+423 SNQTLIIKKAYTNVF
-437 SPPTL
+437 PPTL

-448 GDEIEVFKGFWEGL
+448 GDKIDIFKGYWEGL
-462 PIANIS
+462 SISNIS

-485 ATKTTYTP
+485 ATKSTYTP

-514 AFSEISNQIPL
+514 AFSEISNKIPA
-525 LVAKKKTITCVKGK
+525 LVAAKKSITCVKKGK
-539 STKKVKAVNP
+539 KAKKVTAINP

>member
-1 LSKFAILKSYDD
+1 MR
-13 YVIRIYSNKVLLIIF
+13 RIYGNKVLLLTFSAIF
-28 STVFLVGGMNYAAA
+28 LAGGINYAAA

-55 ATVGTSLIVN
+55 ATVGTSLTVN
-65 TGAWSSTQ
+65 TGSWSSTQ
-73 VTFNIQWFSCSTSLS
+73 VTFNIQWFSCSTNLS

-98 SSAYSLTISDLS
+98 TGTYLITTSDLTR
-110 KYVRASITALD
+110 YIRASVTALD
-121 STGGSTVFTNLV
+121 ATGGSTVFTTLV
-133 GPIVTP
+133 GPVVTP

-159 TTRGTW
+159 ATRGTW

-187 CKVISTGT
+187 CTVISTST
-195 GNTYTVQN
+195 SNTYTVQN

-218 ITNRINGA
+218 ITNRISGS

-247 TSNLYVGGTATI
+247 TSNLYVGGTATL

-280 SQSIT
+280 TQAIT
-285 ACLNIAGATNPSYP
+285 ACLNISGATTASYL
-299 VSQSDLNQY
+299 VSQLDLNQY

-340 TNTPIVSGSPFETSP
+340 TSIPIVSGSAFETS
-355 VSVVSKGQWSNIEE
+355 VINIISKGQWSGIEE
-369 SKLVIQWQICTTTIS
+369 SKLLTQWQICSTAIS
-384 CNDIPS
+384 CSDIAS
-390 ATSPIYTATSADIGK
+390 ATSPTYTASSADVGK
-405 TIRVKIIAPYS
+405 TIRAKIIAPYS

-423 SNQTSIIKKAYTNA
+423 SNQTPIIKKAYTNVF
-437 SPPTL
+437 PPTL

-448 GDEIEVFKGFWEGL
+448 GDKIDIFKGYWEGL
-462 PIANIS
+462 ATPNIS

-485 ATKTTYTP
+485 ATKSTYTP

-514 AFSEISNQIPL
+514 AFSEISNKIAAL
-525 LVAKKKTITCVKGK
+525 VVAKKSITCVKKGK
-539 STKKVKAVNP
+539 KAKKVTAVKP

>member
-1 LSKFAILKSYDD
+1 MRK
-13 YVIRIYSNKVLLIIF
+13 IYGNKVLFLTFSAIF
-28 STVFLVGGMNYAAA
+28 LAGSINHAAA

-55 ATVGTSLIVN
+55 ATVGTSLIAN
-65 TGAWSSTQ
+65 TGSWSSTQ
-73 VTFNIQWFSCSTSLS
+73 ITFNIQWFSCSTNLS
-88 TSCVAQSGRT
+88 SSCVAQSGRT
-98 SSAYSLTISDLS
+98 IGTYLITASDLTR
-110 KYVRASITALD
+110 YIRASVTALD
-121 STGGSTVFTNLV
+121 ATGGSTVFTTLV
-133 GPIVTP
+133 GPVVTP

-159 TTRGTW
+159 ATRGTW

-187 CKVISTGT
+187 CTVISTST
-195 GNTYTVQN
+195 SNTYTVQN

-218 ITNRINGA
+218 ITNRISGS

-247 TSNLYVGGTATI
+247 TSNLYVGGTATL

-280 SQSIT
+280 TQAIT
-285 ACLNIAGATNPSYP
+285 ACQNISGATTASYL
-299 VSQSDLNQY
+299 VAQLDLNQY

-340 TNTPIVSGSPFETSP
+340 TSIPIVSGSAFETLIINII
-355 VSVVSKGQWSNIEE
+355 SKGQWSGIEE
-369 SKLVIQWQICTTTIS
+369 SKLLTQWQICSTAIS
-384 CNDIPS
+384 CSDIPS
-390 ATSPIYTATSADIGK
+390 ATSPTYTASSADVGK

-423 SNQTSIIKKAYTNA
+423 SNQTLIIKKAYTNVF
-437 SPPTL
+437 PPTL

-448 GDEIEVFKGFWEGL
+448 GDKIDIFKGYWEGL
-462 PIANIS
+462 SISNIS

-485 ATKTTYTP
+485 ATKSTYTP

-514 AFSEISNQIPL
+514 AFSEISNKIPA
-525 LVAKKKTITCVKGK
+525 LVAAKKSITCVKKGK
-539 STKKVKAVNP
+539 KAKKVTAVKP

>member
-1 LSKFAILKSYDD
+1 MRK
-13 YVIRIYSNKVLLIIF
+13 IYGNKVLFLTFSAIF
-28 STVFLVGGMNYAAA
+28 LAGSINHAAA

-55 ATVGTSLIVN
+55 ATVGTSLTVN
-65 TGAWSSTQ
+65 TGSWSSTQ
-73 VTFNIQWFSCSTSLS
+73 ITFNIQWFSCSTNLS
-88 TSCVAQSGRT
+88 SSCVAQSGRT
-98 SSAYSLTISDLS
+98 IGTYLITASDLTR
-110 KYVRASITALD
+110 YIRASVTALD
-121 STGGSTVFTNLV
+121 ATGGSTVFTTLV
-133 GPIVTP
+133 GPVVTP

-159 TTRGTW
+159 ATRGTW

-187 CKVISTGT
+187 CTVISTST
-195 GNTYTVQN
+195 SNTYTVQN

-218 ITNRINGA
+218 ITNRISGS

-247 TSNLYVGGTATI
+247 TSNLYVGGTATL

-280 SQSIT
+280 TQAIT
-285 ACLNIAGATNPSYP
+285 ACLNISGATTASYL
-299 VSQSDLNQY
+299 VAQLDLNQY

-340 TNTPIVSGSPFETSP
+340 TSIPIVSGSAFETS
-355 VSVVSKGQWSNIEE
+355 VINIISKGQWSGIEE
-369 SKLVIQWQICTTTIS
+369 SKLLTQWQICSTAIS
-384 CNDIPS
+384 CSDIAS
-390 ATSPIYTATSADIGK
+390 ATSPTYTASSADVGK
-405 TIRVKIIAPYS
+405 TIRAKIIAPYS

-423 SNQTSIIKKAYTNA
+423 SNQTPIIKKAYTNVF
-437 SPPTL
+437 PPTL

-448 GDEIEVFKGFWEGL
+448 GDKIDIFKGYWEGL
-462 PIANIS
+462 ATSNIS

-485 ATKTTYTP
+485 ATKSTYTP

-514 AFSEISNQIPL
+514 AFSEISNKIAAL
-525 LVAKKKTITCVKGK
+525 VVAKKSITCVKKGK
-539 STKKVKAVNP
+539 KAKKVTAVKP

>member
-1 LSKFAILKSYDD
+1 MRK
-13 YVIRIYSNKVLLIIF
+13 IYGNKVLFLTFSAIF
-28 STVFLVGGMNYAAA
+28 LAGSINHAAA

-65 TGAWSSTQ
+65 TGSWSSTQ
-73 VTFNIQWFSCSTSLS
+73 ITFNIQWFSCSTNLS
-88 TSCVAQSGRT
+88 SSCVAQSGRT
-98 SSAYSLTISDLS
+98 IGTYLITASDLTR
-110 KYVRASITALD
+110 YIRASVTALD
-121 STGGSTVFTNLV
+121 ATGGSTVFTTLV
-133 GPIVTP
+133 GPVVTP

-159 TTRGTW
+159 ATRGTW

-187 CKVISTGT
+187 CTVISTST
-195 GNTYTVQN
+195 SNTYTVQN

-218 ITNRINGA
+218 ITNRISGS

-247 TSNLYVGGTATI
+247 TSNLYVGGTATL

-280 SQSIT
+280 TQAIT
-285 ACLNIAGATNPSYP
+285 ACLNISGATTASYP
-299 VSQSDLNQY
+299 VSQLDLNQY

-340 TNTPIVSGSPFETSP
+340 TSIPIVSGSAFETLIINII
-355 VSVVSKGQWSNIEE
+355 SKGQWSGIEE
-369 SKLVIQWQICTTTIS
+369 SKLLTQWQICSTAIS
-384 CNDIPS
+384 CSDIPS
-390 ATSPIYTATSADIGK
+390 ATSPTYTASSADVGK

-423 SNQTSIIKKAYTNA
+423 SNQTLIIKKAYTNVF
-437 SPPTL
+437 PPTL

-448 GDEIEVFKGFWEGL
+448 GDKIDIFKGYWEGL
-462 PIANIS
+462 SISNIS

-485 ATKTTYTP
+485 ATKSTYTP

-514 AFSEISNQIPL
+514 AFSEISNKIAAL
-525 LVAKKKTITCVKGK
+525 VVAKKSITCVKKGK
-539 STKKVKAVNP
+539 KAKKVTAVKP

>member
-1 LSKFAILKSYDD
+1 MR
-13 YVIRIYSNKVLLIIF
+13 RIYGNKVLLLTFSAIF
-28 STVFLVGGMNYAAA
+28 LAGGINYAAA

-55 ATVGTSLIVN
+55 ATVGTSLTVN
-65 TGAWSSTQ
+65 TGSWSSTQ
-73 VTFNIQWFSCSTSLS
+73 VTFNIQWFSCSTNLS

-98 SSAYSLTISDLS
+98 TGTYLITTSDLTR
-110 KYVRASITALD
+110 YIRASVTALD
-121 STGGSTVFTNLV
+121 ATGGSTVFTTLV
-133 GPIVTP
+133 GPVVTP

-159 TTRGTW
+159 ATRGTW

-187 CKVISTGT
+187 CTVISTST
-195 GNTYTVQN
+195 SNTYTVQN
-203 SDTGFRLAVN
+203 SDTSFRLAVN

-218 ITNRINGA
+218 ITNRISGS

-247 TSNLYVGGTATI
+247 TSNLYVGGTATL

-280 SQSIT
+280 TQAIT
-285 ACLNIAGATNPSYP
+285 ACQNISGATTASYL
-299 VSQSDLNQY
+299 VAQLDLNQY

-340 TNTPIVSGSPFETSP
+340 TSIPIVSGSAFETS
-355 VSVVSKGQWSNIEE
+355 VINIISKGQWSGIEE
-369 SKLVIQWQICTTTIS
+369 SKLLTQWQICSTAIS
-384 CNDIPS
+384 CSDIAS
-390 ATSPIYTATSADIGK
+390 ATSPTYTASSADVGK
-405 TIRVKIIAPYS
+405 TIRAKIIAPYS

-423 SNQTSIIKKAYTNA
+423 SNQTPIIKKAYTNVF
-437 SPPTL
+437 PPTL

-448 GDEIEVFKGFWEGL
+448 GDKIDIFKGYWEGL
-462 PIANIS
+462 ATPNIS

-485 ATKTTYTP
+485 ATKSTYTP

-514 AFSEISNQIPL
+514 AFSEISNKIAAL
-525 LVAKKKTITCVKGK
+525 VVAKKSITCVKKGK
-539 STKKVKAVNP
+539 KAKKVTAVNP
-549 KCPKGYKKK
+549 KCPSGYKKK

>member
-1 LSKFAILKSYDD
+1 MR
-13 YVIRIYSNKVLLIIF
+13 RIYGNKVLLLTFSAIF
-28 STVFLVGGMNYAAA
+28 LAGGINYAAA

-55 ATVGTSLIVN
+55 ATVGTSLTVN
-65 TGAWSSTQ
+65 TGSWSSTQ
-73 VTFNIQWFSCSTSLS
+73 VTFNIQWFSCSTNLS

-98 SSAYSLTISDLS
+98 TGTYLVTTSDLTR
-110 KYVRASITALD
+110 YIRASVTALD
-121 STGGSTVFTNLV
+121 ATGGSTVFTTLV
-133 GPIVTP
+133 GPVVTP

-159 TTRGTW
+159 ATRGTW

-177 LRCTSVDTSN
+177 LRCTSIDTSN
-187 CKVISTGT
+187 CTVISTGS

-218 ITNRINGA
+218 ITNRISGS

-247 TSNLYVGGTATI
+247 TSNLYVGGTATL

-280 SQSIT
+280 TQAIT
-285 ACLNIAGATNPSYP
+285 ACLNISGATTASYP
-299 VSQSDLNQY
+299 VSQLDLNQY

-340 TNTPIVSGSPFETSP
+340 TSIPIVSGSAFETLIINII
-355 VSVVSKGQWSNIEE
+355 SKGQWSGIEE
-369 SKLVIQWQICTTTIS
+369 SKLLTQWQICSTAIS
-384 CNDIPS
+384 CSDIPS
-390 ATSPIYTATSADIGK
+390 ATSPTYTASSADVGK

-423 SNQTSIIKKAYTNA
+423 SNQTLIIKKAYTNVF
-437 SPPTL
+437 PPTL

-448 GDEIEVFKGFWEGL
+448 GDKIDIFKGYWEGL
-462 PIANIS
+462 SISNIS

-485 ATKTTYTP
+485 ATKSTYTP

-514 AFSEISNQIPL
+514 AFSEISNKIAAL
-525 LVAKKKTITCVKGK
+525 VVAKKSITCVKKGK
-539 STKKVKAVNP
+539 KAKKVTAVKP

>member
-1 LSKFAILKSYDD
+1 M
-13 YVIRIYSNKVLLIIF
+13 RIIDGNKVLFLTF
-28 STVFLVGGMNYAAA
+28 SAIFLVGGINYAVA
-42 APTNTSLPSITGE
+42 APTNISLPSITGE
-55 ATVGTSLIVN
+55 ATVGTSLTVN
-65 TGAWSSTQ
+65 TGGWSSTQ

-88 TSCVAQSGRT
+88 TSCVAQAGRT
-98 SSAYSLTISDLS
+98 TGTYLISVSDLT
-110 KYVRASITALD
+110 KYVRASVTALD
-121 STGGSTVFTNLV
+121 ATGGSTVFTSLI
-133 GPIVTP
+133 GPVVTP

-159 TTRGTW
+159 ATRGTW
-165 SGAAATGDQYQW
+165 SGAATTGDQYQW

-187 CKVISTGT
+187 CTVISTGSV
-195 GNTYTVQN
+195 NTYTVQN

-218 ITNRINGA
+218 ITNRISGS
-226 AKSLTTQPVL
+226 AKSLTTQAVL

-247 TSNLYVGGTATI
+247 TSNLYVGGTATL

-285 ACLNIAGATNPSYP
+285 ACLNISGATTASYL
-299 VSQSDLNQY
+299 VSQLDLNQY

-340 TNTPIVSGSPFETSP
+340 INIPIVSGSTFETSIINII
-355 VSVVSKGQWSNIEE
+355 SKGQWSGIEE
-369 SKLVIQWQICTTTIS
+369 SKLLTQWQICSTAIS
-384 CNDIPS
+384 CSDIPS
-390 ATSPIYTATSADIGK
+390 ATSPTYTAISADVGK

-423 SNQTSIIKKAYTNA
+423 SNQTPIIKKAYTNVI
-437 SPPTL
+437 PPTL

-448 GDEIEVFKGFWEGL
+448 GGKIDIFKGVWEGL
-462 PIANIS
+462 SISNIS

-475 SATSCTNIPG
+475 SDSSCTNIPG
-485 ATKTTYTP
+485 ATNTTYTP
-493 SSSDRGYSIR
+493 SSSDRGYFIR

-514 AFSEISNQIPL
+514 AFSEISNQIPV
-525 LVAKKKTITCVKGK
+525 LVAAKKTITCIKGK
-539 STKKVKAVNP
+539 STKKVSAVNP
-549 KCPKGYKKK
+549 KCPTGYKKK